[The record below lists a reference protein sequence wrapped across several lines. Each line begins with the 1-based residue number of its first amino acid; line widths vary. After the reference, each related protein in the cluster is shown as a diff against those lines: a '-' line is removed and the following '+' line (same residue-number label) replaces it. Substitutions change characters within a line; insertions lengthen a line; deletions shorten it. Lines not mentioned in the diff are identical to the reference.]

1 MKIPTTTPRRRR
13 RTLRATLVMLIGTLA
28 FSFLPGV
35 PRAEADTF
43 SAPFP
48 ATPATLGAIPDS
60 PNSTCGTQFGRRDV
74 SVPVAGLPTGRRIT
88 DVYVGTNFSHT
99 FASDLVIDLVP
110 PGSTYPTGGQ
120 PYVRL
125 FGTLNCTP
133 NSGADFNGGYGFQ
146 TGTANLPAAIAAAG
160 SGVIPGGNYAPRD
173 SFSSLSNIFNPNGV
187 WKVIFWD
194 SDQGGTGTVN
204 ALDLR
209 IMQDTTAP
217 GVTINS
223 GPANEATV
231 NSNPTYTFSS
241 SANDLLRFE
250 CSQDGGAFAPCTSPR
265 TLNLGLGV
273 HTFRVRGVDTSGNF
287 STPVQRQYNQVAN
300 PPPDTEI
307 TSGPAD
313 GSTVS
318 SSPTFVFGSPDSDI
332 LRFECRLDGGGWSTC
347 TSPRS
352 EPSTGAHTFEVR
364 AVDLAG
370 QVDGTP
376 AARSY
381 TYTPVAPDTTAP
393 QTQISS
399 GPADGARVKQ
409 PPTYGFTS
417 PDSDTEG
424 FECSVDGGTYEPC
437 ASPYQ
442 VAVAPGPHTFAVR
455 AYDEVPN
462 VDATPATRSFIL
474 RDLCQEAR
482 TKLQAAKQ
490 RLRNAIQDDAGPRK
504 IRRLRAAV
512 RRWRA
517 AVNDLC

>member
-1 MKIPTTTPRRRR
+1 MKILTTTPRGSG
-13 RTLRATLVMLIGTLA
+13 RTLRATLVTLICTLA
-28 FSFLPGV
+28 FTLLPGA
-35 PRAEADTF
+35 PSAEADSF

-60 PNSTCGTQFGRRDV
+60 PNPTCGTQYGRRDV
-74 SVPVAGLPTGRRIT
+74 SVPVAGLPTTRRIT

-99 FASDLVIDLVP
+99 FASDVIIDLVP
-110 PGSTYPTGGQ
+110 PGSTYPTDGQ

-146 TGTANLPAAIAAAG
+146 TGTGNLPAAIAAAG
-160 SGVIPGGNYAPRD
+160 GGVIPGGNYAPRE
-173 SFSSLSNIFNPNGV
+173 SFSELSSIFNPNGV
-187 WKVIFWD
+187 WRVIFWD

-204 ALDLR
+204 NLDLR
-209 IMQDTTAP
+209 IMQDVTAP
-217 GVTINS
+217 NVVINS
-223 GPANEATV
+223 GPAHEATV
-231 NSNPTYTFSS
+231 SSNPTYTFST

-250 CSQDGGAFAPCTSPR
+250 CSNDGGGFVPCTSPR

-273 HTFRVRGVDTSGNF
+273 HTFRVRAVDTSGNF
-287 STPVQRQYNQVAN
+287 SAITTRQYNQVPD
-300 PPPDTEI
+300 PPPNTEI

-318 SSPTFVFGSPDSDI
+318 SAPNFVFGSPDSDL
-332 LRFECRLDGGGWSTC
+332 LRFECRLDGGSWSTC
-347 TSPRS
+347 TSPRTES
-352 EPSTGAHTFEVR
+352 ATGSHLFEVR

-399 GPADGARVKQ
+399 GPAEGARLKQ
-409 PPTYGFTS
+409 PPSYGFTS
-417 PDSDTEG
+417 PDADTAG
-424 FECSVDGGTYEPC
+424 FECSVDGGAYEPC

-442 VAVAPGPHTFAVR
+442 VAVSPGPHTFAVR

-462 VDATPATRSFIL
+462 TDATPATRSFVL

-482 TKLQAAKQ
+482 NKLQAAKQ
-490 RLRNAIQDDAGPRK
+490 RLRNAIQDDAGPKK

-512 RRWRA
+512 RRARN
-517 AVNDLC
+517 AVADLC